1 MGAFY
6 SYPPYYLGNQ
16 KTPEAFVLVNYSGGG
31 YFQYCVKLEEML
43 EAKFPGKY
51 LLVCYPDA
59 GATGRFEVTLFKSL
73 DDLNQETNGTKVHS
87 KAESKKF
94 PNYDE
99 NDTFMQTMDKY

>member
-16 KTPEAFVLVNYSGGG
+16 KTPEAFVLVNYCGGG

-43 EAKFPGKY
+43 EVKFPGKY

-59 GATGRFEVTLFKSL
+59 EETRRFEVTLFKSL
-73 DDLNQETNGTKVHS
+73 YDLKSKSNGIQVHS
-87 KAESKKF
+87 KAEKKRF

-99 NDTFMQTMDKY
+99 NNTFM